1 MAMFR
6 PTIFMEVYMATTR
19 LMPLHAGKGR
29 SVATALG
36 KTTDYVENPEKTD
49 GGEWISSYECD
60 PMIAD
65 EEFLLS
71 KRQYAQLTGR
81 DQGERDVIAYHLRQ
95 SFKPGEID
103 PATANKIGYDLAMS
117 LTKGKHAF
125 VVCTH
130 VDKQHIHSHIIF
142 NSTALDCTKKFRNF
156 WGSSFAIRKISDRL
170 CVENGLSIIEKPK
183 QSRGSYGTWIGDDK
197 QPTLRENLAKLIDAN
212 LEQSLTLEELKD
224 ALRNA
229 DCEVKHKA
237 HLAVKL
243 PQGKRFIRC
252 DSLGENYTE
261 HALLKRLGCEQVA
274 KPTAKKK
281 ALSPAGK
288 KPNLLIDIE
297 AKLQQGKGVGYEKW
311 AKTFNL
317 KESAKTLIYLQ
328 ENGLDDYE
336 VLSVKAKDASQRFDM
351 ISDKI
356 KASEKRLSEITG
368 LQKHIGTYR
377 KTRDIYVQY
386 RQSGYSKKFLAAHE
400 SDILLHK
407 VAKQEFDKL
416 GLEKLPSIDT
426 LKMEYATLFSQK
438 NKLYG
443 EYKQARQEMVDLQ
456 MAKHNIDR
464 ILNVPQQAKTI
475 KSVSHEER

>member
-1 MAMFR
+1 
-6 PTIFMEVYMATTR
+6 MATTR
-19 LMPLHAGKGR
+19 LMPLHTGKGR

-36 KTTDYVENPEKTD
+36 NTTDYVENPEKTD

-60 PMIAD
+60 PMMAD

-125 VVCTH
+125 LVCTH
-130 VDKQHIHSHIIF
+130 VDRSHVHSHIVF
-142 NSTALDCTKKFRNF
+142 NSTALDYTKKFRNF

-183 QSRGSYGTWIGDDK
+183 QSRGSYGTWIGDEK
-197 QPTLRENLAKLIDAN
+197 QPTLRESLAELIDAN
-212 LEQSLTLEELKD
+212 LEKSLTLEELKD
-224 ALRNA
+224 TLRKA
-229 DCEVKHKA
+229 GCEVKHKA

-261 HALLKRLGCEQVA
+261 HELLKRLGCEQIA
-274 KPTAKKK
+274 KPATKKK

-317 KESAKTLIYLQ
+317 KEAAKTLIYLQ

-336 VLSVKAKDASQRFDM
+336 VLSEKAEEAGPRFDM
-351 ISDKI
+351 LSDKI
-356 KASEKRLSEITG
+356 KASEKRLSEITS
-368 LQKHIGTYR
+368 LQKSIGTYR
-377 KTRDIYVQY
+377 KTRDTYVQY
-386 RQSGYSKKFLAAHE
+386 RQSRYSKKFLAADE
-400 SDILLHK
+400 SDIALHRA
-407 VAKQEFDKL
+407 AKQEFDKL
-416 GLEKLPSIDT
+416 GLKKLPSMDA
-426 LKMEYATLFSQK
+426 LKTEYATLFSQK

-464 ILNVPQQAKTI
+464 ILNMQQPAKTTRTMA
-475 KSVSHEER
+475 HDER

>member
-1 MAMFR
+1 
-6 PTIFMEVYMATTR
+6 MATTR
-19 LMPLHAGKGR
+19 LMPLHTGKGR

-60 PMIAD
+60 PMMAD

-81 DQGERDVIAYHLRQ
+81 DQGECDVIAYHLRQ
-95 SFKPGEID
+95 SFKPGEINS
-103 PATANKIGYDLAMS
+103 ATANKIGYDLAMS

-125 VVCTH
+125 LVCTH
-130 VDKQHIHSHIIF
+130 VDRSHVHSHIIF
-142 NSTALDCTKKFRNF
+142 NSTALDYTKKFRNF

-170 CVENGLSIIEKPK
+170 CVENGLSIIEKSK
-183 QSRGSYGTWIGDDK
+183 QSRGSYGTWIGDEK
-197 QPTLRENLAKLIDAN
+197 QPTLRESLTELIDAN
-212 LEQSLTLEELKD
+212 LEKSLTLEELKA
-224 ALRNA
+224 ALRKA
-229 DCEVKHKA
+229 GCEVKQGT

-243 PQGKRFIRC
+243 PQGKRYIRC

-261 HALLKRLGCEQVA
+261 HALLKRLGCEQIANPV
-274 KPTAKKK
+274 AKKK
-281 ALSPAGK
+281 PSFPAGI
-288 KPNLLIDIE
+288 KPSLLIDIE

-317 KESAKTLIYLQ
+317 KEAAKTLIYLQ
-328 ENGLDDYE
+328 ENGLDDYA
-336 VLSVKAKDASQRFDM
+336 VLSAKAEDTAQRFDAL
-351 ISDKI
+351 SDRI
-356 KASEKRLSEITG
+356 KAGEKRLSEIIS

-400 SDILLHK
+400 SDIFLHK
-407 VAKQEFDKL
+407 AAKQEFDKL
-416 GLEKLPSIDT
+416 GLEKLPPMDA
-426 LKMEYATLFSQK
+426 LKSEYAALSSQK
-438 NKLYG
+438 NKLYA

-464 ILNVPQQAKTI
+464 ILGVEQPAKTA
-475 KSVSHEER
+475 KFMSHDER

>member
-1 MAMFR
+1 
-6 PTIFMEVYMATTR
+6 MATTR
-19 LMPLHAGKGR
+19 LMPLHTGKGR

-36 KTTDYVENPEKTD
+36 KTTNYVENSEKTD

-60 PMIAD
+60 PMMAD
-65 EEFLLS
+65 EEFLFT

-130 VDKQHIHSHIIF
+130 ADKLHAHSHIIF
-142 NSTALDCTKKFRNF
+142 NSTALGYTKKFRNF

-183 QSRGSYGTWIGDDK
+183 QSRGSYGTWIGDEK
-197 QPTLRENLAKLIDAN
+197 QPTLRESLAELIDAN
-212 LEQSLTLEELKD
+212 LEKSLALEELKA

-229 DCEVKHKA
+229 GCEVKHGT

-252 DSLGENYTE
+252 NSLGENYTE
-261 HALLKRLGCEQVA
+261 HALLKRLGCEQIA
-274 KPTAKKK
+274 KPAAKKK
-281 ALSPAGK
+281 HSFPAGK
-288 KPNLLIDIE
+288 KPSLLIDIE

-317 KESAKTLIYLQ
+317 KEAAKTLIYLQ

-336 VLSVKAKDASQRFDM
+336 ILSAKAEDAAQRFDAL
-351 ISDKI
+351 SDKI
-356 KASEKRLSEITG
+356 KTSEKRLSEITS
-368 LQKHIGTYR
+368 LQKSIGTYR

-407 VAKQEFDKL
+407 AAKQEFDKL
-416 GLEKLPSIDT
+416 GLEKLPSMDA
-426 LKMEYATLFSQK
+426 LKTEYAMLSSQK

-464 ILNVPQQAKTI
+464 ILNVQQPAKTI
-475 KSVSHEER
+475 KSMSHDER

>member
-1 MAMFR
+1 
-6 PTIFMEVYMATTR
+6 MATTR
-19 LMPLHAGKGR
+19 LMPLHTGKGC

-36 KTTDYVENPEKTD
+36 KTADYVENPDKTD

-71 KRQYAQLTGR
+71 KRQYAALTGR

-125 VVCTH
+125 LVCTH
-130 VDKQHIHSHIIF
+130 VDKSHVHSHIIF
-142 NSTALDCTKKFRNF
+142 NSTALDCSKKFRNF
-156 WGSSFAIRKISDRL
+156 WGSRFAIQKISDRL

-183 QSRGSYGTWIGDDK
+183 QSRGSYGTWIGDEK
-197 QPTLRENLAKLIDAN
+197 QPTLRENLTELIDAN

-224 ALRNA
+224 ALRKA
-229 DCEVKHKA
+229 GCEVKHGV
-237 HLAVKL
+237 HLAFKL

-252 DSLGENYTE
+252 DSLGEHYTE
-261 HALLKRLGCEQVA
+261 HALLKRLGCEQIV
-274 KPTAKKK
+274 KSVAKKK
-281 ALSPAGK
+281 SSFPAGK
-288 KPNLLIDIE
+288 KPKLLIDIE
-297 AKLQQGKGVGYEKW
+297 SKLQQGKGVGYERW

-317 KESAKTLIYLQ
+317 KEAAKTLIYLQ

-336 VLSVKAKDASQRFDM
+336 ILSAKAEDAAQRFDAL
-351 ISDKI
+351 SDRI
-356 KASEKRLSEITG
+356 KAGEKRLSEITS
-368 LQKHIGTYR
+368 LQKSIGTYR

-407 VAKQEFDKL
+407 AAKKEFDKL
-416 GLEKLPSIDT
+416 GLEKLPSMEA
-426 LKMEYATLFSQK
+426 LKSEYAVLSSQK
-438 NKLYG
+438 NRLYG

-464 ILNVPQQAKTI
+464 ILGVPQPVKTTWSI
-475 KSVSHEER
+475 SQEER

>member
-1 MAMFR
+1 
-6 PTIFMEVYMATTR
+6 MATTR
-19 LMPLHAGKGR
+19 LMPLHTGKGR

-36 KTTDYVENPEKTD
+36 KTTNYVENPEKTD

-60 PMIAD
+60 PMMAD

-71 KRQYAQLTGR
+71 KRQYAQFTGR

-125 VVCTH
+125 LVCTH
-130 VDKQHIHSHIIF
+130 VDRSHVHSHIIF
-142 NSTALDCTKKFRNF
+142 NSTALDYTKKFRNF

-183 QSRGSYGTWIGDDK
+183 QSRGSYGTWIGDEK
-197 QPTLRENLAKLIDAN
+197 QPTLRESLTELIDAN
-212 LEQSLTLEELKD
+212 LEKSLTLEELKA

-229 DCEVKHKA
+229 DCEVKHGA

-252 DSLGENYTE
+252 DSLGESYTE
-261 HALLKRLGCEQVA
+261 HALLKRLGCEQIA
-274 KPTAKKK
+274 KPAAKKK
-281 ALSPAGK
+281 PSFPAGK
-288 KPNLLIDIE
+288 KPSLLIDIE
-297 AKLQQGKGVGYEKW
+297 AKLQQGKGIGYEKW

-317 KESAKTLIYLQ
+317 KEAAKTLIYLQ

-336 VLSVKAKDASQRFDM
+336 ILSAKAEDAAQRFDAL
-351 ISDKI
+351 SDRI
-356 KASEKRLSEITG
+356 KAGEKRLSEITS
-368 LQKHIGTYR
+368 LQKSIGTYR

-400 SDILLHK
+400 FDILLHK
-407 VAKQEFDKL
+407 AAKQEFDKL
-416 GLEKLPSIDT
+416 GLEKLPSIDA
-426 LKMEYATLFSQK
+426 LKTEYAMLSSQK
-438 NKLYG
+438 SKLYA

-464 ILNVPQQAKTI
+464 ILGV
-475 KSVSHEER
+475 E

>member
-1 MAMFR
+1 MK
-6 PTIFMEVYMATTR
+6 PNG
-19 LMPLHAGKGR
+19 L
-29 SVATALG
+29 SC
-36 KTTDYVENPEKTD
+36 D
-49 GGEWISSYECD
+49 GMYRRMW
-60 PMIAD
+60 
-65 EEFLLS
+65 
-71 KRQYAQLTGR
+71 K
-81 DQGERDVIAYHLRQ
+81 
-95 SFKPGEID
+95 
-103 PATANKIGYDLAMS
+103 
-117 LTKGKHAF
+117 
-125 VVCTH
+125 
-130 VDKQHIHSHIIF
+130 
-142 NSTALDCTKKFRNF
+142 
-156 WGSSFAIRKISDRL
+156 L

-183 QSRGSYGTWIGDDK
+183 QSRGSYGTWIGDEK
-197 QPTLRENLAKLIDAN
+197 QPTIRESLAELIDVN

-224 ALRNA
+224 ALRKA
-229 DCEVKHKA
+229 GCEVKHKA

-243 PQGKRFIRC
+243 PQSKRFIRC
-252 DSLGENYTE
+252 DSLGEHYTE

-281 ALSPAGK
+281 AHSPAGK

-317 KESAKTLIYLQ
+317 KEAAKTLIYLQ
-328 ENGLDDYE
+328 ENGLDNYE
-336 VLSVKAKDASQRFDM
+336 VLSAKAEEAGRRFD
-351 ISDKI
+351 IFSDEI
-356 KASEKRLSEITG
+356 KASEKRLSEING

-386 RQSGYSKKFLAAHE
+386 RQSGYSKKFLSAHE

-407 VAKQEFDKL
+407 AAKKEFDKL
-416 GLEKLPSIDT
+416 GLEKLPSMDA
-426 LKMEYATLFSQK
+426 LKKEYATLFSQK
-438 NKLYG
+438 NKLYR

>member
-1 MAMFR
+1 
-6 PTIFMEVYMATTR
+6 MATTR
-19 LMPLHAGKGR
+19 LMPLHTGKGR

-60 PMIAD
+60 PMMAD

-125 VVCTH
+125 LVCTH
-130 VDKQHIHSHIIF
+130 VDRSHVHSHIIF
-142 NSTALDCTKKFRNF
+142 NSTALDYTKKFRNF

-183 QSRGSYGTWIGDDK
+183 QRRGSYGTWIGDEK
-197 QPTLRENLAKLIDAN
+197 QPTLRESLTELIDAN
-212 LEQSLTLEELKD
+212 LEKSLTLEELKA
-224 ALRNA
+224 ALRNSG
-229 DCEVKHKA
+229 CEVKHVA

-252 DSLGENYTE
+252 DSLGESYTE
-261 HALLKRLGCEQVA
+261 HALLKRLGCEQIA
-274 KPTAKKK
+274 KPAAKKK
-281 ALSPAGK
+281 PSFSAGK
-288 KPNLLIDIE
+288 KPSLLIDIE

-311 AKTFNL
+311 AKAFNL
-317 KESAKTLIYLQ
+317 KEAAKTLIYLQ

-336 VLSVKAKDASQRFDM
+336 ILSAKAENAAERFDAL
-351 ISDKI
+351 SDKI
-356 KASEKRLSEITG
+356 KASEKRLSEIIS

-377 KTRDIYVQY
+377 KTRDIYVRY

-400 SDILLHK
+400 ADIILHK
-407 VAKQEFDKL
+407 AAKQEFDKL
-416 GLEKLPSIDT
+416 GLEKLPSAI
-426 LKMEYATLFSQK
+426 
-438 NKLYG
+438 YG
-443 EYKQARQEMVDLQ
+443 CIENGICYV
-456 MAKHNIDR
+456 
-464 ILNVPQQAKTI
+464 ILTEK
-475 KSVSHEER
+475 

>member
-1 MAMFR
+1 
-6 PTIFMEVYMATTR
+6 MATTR
-19 LMPLHAGKGR
+19 LMPLHTGKGR

-36 KTTDYVENPEKTD
+36 KTTNYVENPDKTD

-71 KRQYAQLTGR
+71 KRQYAALTGR

-125 VVCTH
+125 LVCTH
-130 VDKQHIHSHIIF
+130 VDKSHVHSHIIF
-142 NSTALDCTKKFRNF
+142 NSTALDYSKKFRNF

-183 QSRGSYGTWIGDDK
+183 QSRGSYGTWIGDEK
-197 QPTLRENLAKLIDAN
+197 QPTLRENLKELIDAN
-212 LEQSLTLEELKD
+212 LEKSLTLEELKD
-224 ALRNA
+224 ALRKA
-229 DCEVKHKA
+229 GCEIKQGV
-237 HLAVKL
+237 HLAFKL
-243 PQGKRFIRC
+243 PHGKRFMRC

-261 HALLKRLGCEQVA
+261 HALLKRLGCEQIV
-274 KPTAKKK
+274 KPVAKKK
-281 ALSPAGK
+281 PSFPASK

-297 AKLQQGKGVGYEKW
+297 SKLQQGKGAEYERW

-317 KESAKTLIYLQ
+317 KEAAKTLIYLQ
-328 ENGLDDYE
+328 EHGLDDYE
-336 VLSVKAKDASQRFDM
+336 VLTAKAEAAGEKFDLL
-351 ISDKI
+351 SAQI
-356 KASEKRLSEITG
+356 KVNEKRLAEIAN
-368 LQKHIGTYR
+368 LQKHIGNYS
-377 KTRDIYVQY
+377 KTREIYMQY
-386 RQSGYSKKFLAAHE
+386 RQSGYSKRFLAAHE
-400 SDILLHK
+400 VEIAIHK
-407 VAKQEFDKL
+407 AAKQEFDKM
-416 GLEKLPSIDT
+416 GLQKLPSMQR
-426 LKMEYATLFSQK
+426 LKSEYAALLSSK

-443 EYKQARQEMVDLQ
+443 EYKQARQSMIDLQ

-464 ILNVPQQAKTI
+464 ILGTQPPVKKT
-475 KSVSHEER
+475 KLMSQDER

>member
-1 MAMFR
+1 
-6 PTIFMEVYMATTR
+6 MATTR
-19 LMPLHAGKGR
+19 LMPLHTGKGR

-60 PMIAD
+60 PMMAD

-103 PATANKIGYDLAMS
+103 PATANRIGYDLAMS

-125 VVCTH
+125 LVCTH
-130 VDKQHIHSHIIF
+130 VDRNHIHSHIIF
-142 NSTALDCTKKFRNF
+142 NSTALDYSKKFRNF

-183 QSRGSYGTWIGDDK
+183 QSRGSYGTWIGDEK
-197 QPTLRENLAKLIDAN
+197 QPTLRESLAELIDAN
-212 LEQSLTLEELKD
+212 LEKSFTLDELKD
-224 ALRNA
+224 ALRKA
-229 DCEVKHKA
+229 GCEVKHKA

-243 PQGKRFIRC
+243 PQGKRFIRL

-261 HALLKRLGCEQVA
+261 HALLKRLGCEQIV

-281 ALSPAGK
+281 VFSPANK

-297 AKLQQGKGVGYEKW
+297 SKLQQGKGVGYEKW

-317 KESAKTLIYLQ
+317 KEAAKTIIYLQ

-336 VLSVKAKDASQRFDM
+336 VLSAKVEEAAQQFDM
-351 ISDKI
+351 LSDKI
-356 KASEKRLSEITG
+356 KASEKRLSEITS
-368 LQKHIGTYR
+368 LQKSIGTYR

-407 VAKQEFDKL
+407 TTKQEFDKL
-416 GLEKLPSIDT
+416 GLEKLPSMDV
-426 LKMEYATLFSQK
+426 LKAEYATLSSQK

-456 MAKHNIDR
+456 VAKHNIDR
-464 ILNVPQQAKTI
+464 ILGVEQPTKTAKLM
-475 KSVSHEER
+475 SHDDR

>member
-1 MAMFR
+1 
-6 PTIFMEVYMATTR
+6 MATTR
-19 LMPLHAGKGR
+19 LIPLHIGKGR

-36 KTTDYVENPEKTD
+36 KTTDYVENPDKTN

-60 PMIAD
+60 PMMAD

-95 SFKPGEID
+95 SFKPGKID

-125 VVCTH
+125 LVCTH
-130 VDKQHIHSHIIF
+130 VDRQHIHSHIIF
-142 NSTALDCTKKFRNF
+142 NSTALDCSKKFRNF

-183 QSRGSYGTWIGDDK
+183 QGRGSYGTWIGNEK
-197 QPTLRENLAKLIDAN
+197 QPTLRDSLAELIDGN
-212 LEQSLTLEELKD
+212 LEQSLTLEELKT

-229 DCEVKHKA
+229 GCEVKHGA

-252 DSLGENYTE
+252 DSLGDDYTE
-261 HALLKRLGCEQVA
+261 HALLKRLGCEQIA
-274 KPTAKKK
+274 RPAAKKK
-281 ALSPAGK
+281 FLSPDGK

-328 ENGLDDYE
+328 EHGLNDYE
-336 VLSVKAKDASQRFDM
+336 ILSAKAKNAGQRFDM
-351 ISDKI
+351 LSDKI
-356 KASEKRLSEITG
+356 KATEKRLSEISS
-368 LQKHIGTYR
+368 LQKNIGTYR
-377 KTRDIYVQY
+377 KTRDMYIQY

-400 SDILLHK
+400 PDITLHK
-407 VAKQEFDKL
+407 AAKKEFDRL
-416 GLEKLPSIDT
+416 GLEKLPSIDA
-426 LKMEYATLFSQK
+426 LKKEYATLLSQK
-438 NKLYG
+438 SKLYG
-443 EYKQARQEMVDLQ
+443 EYKQARQEMVELQ

-464 ILNVPQQAKTI
+464 ILNVPQQAKTT
-475 KSVSHEER
+475 KSMSYEER